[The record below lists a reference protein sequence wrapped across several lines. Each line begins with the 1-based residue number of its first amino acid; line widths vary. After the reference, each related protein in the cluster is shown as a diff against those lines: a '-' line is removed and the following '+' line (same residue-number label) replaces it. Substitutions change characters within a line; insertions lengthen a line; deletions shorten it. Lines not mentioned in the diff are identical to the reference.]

1 MISPDSHKEL
11 GVHVT
16 PQTNAVS
23 QQSLKYS
30 SFFYIRF
37 FNTKIECCINK
48 YSFISM

>member
-11 GVHVT
+11 RVHVT

-30 SFFYIRF
+30 SFFLLDSLIQ
-37 FNTKIECCINK
+37 K
-48 YSFISM
+48 